1 MTDAVPNKP
10 AANHSAVK
18 DAPVNDL
25 ILRASVP
32 DARTGGA
39 VAEVTP
45 ERAGWGYS
53 GLLVHEIAPGGHL
66 DLELTADEAVVVPL
80 RGSLRLDVTDPSGER
95 HDLRLT
101 GRASVFDGPADVAY
115 LPVGS
120 TVALRPDG
128 GDAPDGAGARV
139 AIGTARAGRALPVQ
153 VLRASDVP
161 VDLRGAGRASR
172 QVHNYTIGTAVDV
185 DRILVCEV
193 LTPGGNWSSYPPHKH
208 DVHSDVPG
216 HEERELEEIYYF
228 EVADGPSGPGLAH
241 HQVYGTA
248 DRPIEVLAEVRTG
261 DTVLVPH
268 GYHGPSAAAPGYD
281 LYYLNVMAGPADD
294 GTWLSVDDPA
304 HHWVRETWESEP
316 VDPRLPLGGSAEPA
330 AAPAPNPTTELTEE
344 PT

>member
-1 MTDAVPNKP
+1 VEE
-10 AANHSAVK
+10 AA
-18 DAPVNDL
+18 VNDL
-25 ILRASVP
+25 ILRAGVP

-39 VAEVTP
+39 VTEITP

-53 GLLVHEIAPGGHL
+53 GLRVHEIAPGGRL

-80 RGSLRLDVTDPSGER
+80 RGSLRLAVTEPGGQR
-95 HDLRLT
+95 HDLRLA
-101 GRASVFDGPADVAY
+101 GRPDVFAGPADTAY

-120 TVALRPDG
+120 TVTLRPDG
-128 GDAPDGAGARV
+128 GDARV
-139 AIGTARAGRALPVQ
+139 AIATARAGRVLPVQ
-153 VLRASDVP
+153 VLRADQVP

-172 QVHNYTIGTAVDV
+172 QVHNYTIGTAVEV

-208 DVHSDVPG
+208 DAHSDEPG

-228 EVADGPSGPGLAH
+228 EVADGPSGPGLAYH
-241 HQVYGTA
+241 RVYGTA
-248 DRPIEVLAEVRTG
+248 DRPIDVMAEVRTG

-304 HHWVRETWESEP
+304 HHWVRGTWGSET
-316 VDPRLPLGGSAEPA
+316 VDPRLPLGKVPSLATP
-330 AAPAPNPTTELTEE
+330 PTTDLIEE

>member
-1 MTDAVPNKP
+1 M
-10 AANHSAVK
+10 
-18 DAPVNDL
+18 NDL
-25 ILRASVP
+25 VLRAGAP

-39 VAEVTP
+39 VAEITP

-53 GLLVHEIAPGGHL
+53 GLLVHEIADGGRL
-66 DLELTADEAVVVPL
+66 DLELIADEAVVVPL
-80 RGSLRLDVTDPSGER
+80 RGSLRLEVTDPGGQR
-95 HDLRLT
+95 HELRLA
-101 GRASVFDGPADVAY
+101 GRPGVFAGPADTAY

-120 TVALRPDG
+120 TVTLRPDG
-128 GDAPDGAGARV
+128 APDDEDGGTGGGTGGGSARV
-139 AIGTARAGRALPVQ
+139 AVATARAGRVLPVQ
-153 VLRASDVP
+153 VLRADQVP

-172 QVHNYTIGTAVDV
+172 QVHNYTIGTGVEV

-193 LTPGGNWSSYPPHKH
+193 VTPGGNWSSYPPHKH

-228 EVADGPSGPGLAH
+228 EVADGPAGPGLAYH
-241 HQVYGTA
+241 RVYGTP
-248 DRPIEVLAEVRTG
+248 DRPIDVVAEVRTG

-304 HHWVRETWESEP
+304 HHWVRKTWETEP
-316 VDPRLPLGGSAEPA
+316 VDPRLPLGAVPDR
-330 AAPAPNPTTELTEE
+330 APATSPTTDLTEE
-344 PT
+344 ST

>member
-1 MTDAVPNKP
+1 MTDLV
-10 AANHSAVK
+10 
-18 DAPVNDL
+18 
-25 ILRASVP
+25 LRAGLP
-32 DARTGGA
+32 DASIGGP
-39 VAEVTP
+39 VAEITP

-53 GLLVHEIAPGGHL
+53 GLLVHEIPAGGSL

-80 RGSLRLDVTDPSGER
+80 RGGLRLDVTDPGGQR
-95 HDLRLT
+95 HDLRLA
-101 GRASVFDGPADVAY
+101 GRAGVFAGPTDTAY

-120 TVALRPDG
+120 TVTLRPD
-128 GDAPDGAGARV
+128 DGASARV
-139 AIGTARAGRALPVQ
+139 AVATARAGRVQPVQ
-153 VLRASDVP
+153 VLRADQAT

-172 QVHNYTIGTAVDV
+172 QVHNYTIGTGIEV

-208 DVHSDVPG
+208 DAHSDVPG

-228 EVADGPSGPGLAH
+228 EVADGPTGPGLAYH
-241 HQVYGTA
+241 RVYGTPE
-248 DRPIEVLAEVRTG
+248 RPIDVFAEVRTG

-304 HHWVRETWESEP
+304 HHWVRDTWATET
-316 VDPRLPLGGSAEPA
+316 VDPRLPLGPA
-330 AAPAPNPTTELTEE
+330 SSTSPTTDLTEE
-344 PT
+344 TA

>member
-1 MTDAVPNKP
+1 
-10 AANHSAVK
+10 
-18 DAPVNDL
+18 VNDL
-25 ILRASVP
+25 VLRAGVP
-32 DARTGGA
+32 DARTGGP
-39 VAEVTP
+39 VAEITP

-53 GLLVHEIAPGGHL
+53 GLLVHEIPAGGRL

-80 RGSLRLDVTDPSGER
+80 RGGLRLDVTDPGGHR
-95 HDLRLT
+95 HDLRLV
-101 GRASVFDGPADVAY
+101 GRPGVFAGPADTAY

-120 TVALRPDG
+120 TVTLRPDG
-128 GDAPDGAGARV
+128 GEGDSDAGTARV
-139 AIGTARAGRALPVQ
+139 AVATARAGRVLPVQ
-153 VLRASDVP
+153 VLRAHQVP

-172 QVHNYTIGTAVDV
+172 QVHNYPIGTGVEV

-208 DVHSDVPG
+208 DAHSDAPG

-228 EVADGPSGPGLAH
+228 EVADGPAGPGLAYH
-241 HQVYGTA
+241 RVYGTP
-248 DRPIEVLAEVRTG
+248 DRPIDVVAEVRTG

-304 HHWVRETWESEP
+304 HHWVRETWATEP
-316 VDPRLPLGGSAEPA
+316 VDPRLPLGRVPSPVPA
-330 AAPAPNPTTELTEE
+330 TSPTTDLTEE
-344 PT
+344 PA

>member
-1 MTDAVPNKP
+1 M
-10 AANHSAVK
+10 
-18 DAPVNDL
+18 NDL
-25 ILRASVP
+25 VLRAGVP
-32 DARTGGA
+32 DARAGGP

-53 GLLVHEIAPGGHL
+53 GLLVHEIAPGGRL
-66 DLELTADEAVVVPL
+66 DVELAADEAVVVPL
-80 RGSLRLDVTDPSGER
+80 RGSLRIDVTDPGGQR
-95 HDLRLT
+95 HDLRLA
-101 GRASVFDGPADVAY
+101 GRPGVFAGPADTAY

-120 TVALRPDG
+120 TVTLRPDG
-128 GDAPDGAGARV
+128 VDGADARV
-139 AIGTARAGRALPVQ
+139 AVATARAGRVLPVQ
-153 VLRASDVP
+153 VLRARQVP

-172 QVHNYTIGTAVDV
+172 QVHNYTIGSGVEV

-208 DVHSDVPG
+208 DAHSDTPG

-228 EVADGPSGPGLAH
+228 EVADGPAGPGLAYH
-241 HQVYGTA
+241 RVYGTA
-248 DRPIEVLAEVRTG
+248 DRPIDVAAEVRTG

-304 HHWVRETWESEP
+304 HHWVRETWETEP
-316 VDPRLPLGGSAEPA
+316 VDPRLPLG
-330 AAPAPNPTTELTEE
+330 PTTDLTEE
-344 PT
+344 ST